1 MFDRAMHPNIFP
13 DSPTPLPPLPPLYVP
28 ATQQQLPRTLPLT
41 MDDKMKTSQPQPVMA
56 VAQPMMAQPVM
67 AQGVA
72 VQQPMMAQGVAVQAG
87 QPNVIYVQSNG
98 HGAHLMAGQDPEQ
111 CAKMMFI
118 IGIFVS
124 IVSL

>member
-1 MFDRAMHPNIFP
+1 
-13 DSPTPLPPLPPLYVP
+13 
-28 ATQQQLPRTLPLT
+28 

-87 QPNVIYVQSNG
+87 QPNVIYVRSNG
-98 HGAHLMAGQDPEQ
+98 AHPMAGQDPEQ

>member
-1 MFDRAMHPNIFP
+1 
-13 DSPTPLPPLPPLYVP
+13 
-28 ATQQQLPRTLPLT
+28 
-41 MDDKMKTSQPQPVMA
+41 MDDKMKTPVVP

-72 VQQPMMAQGVAVQAG
+72 VQAVQPAQGVAVQAA
-87 QPNVIYVQSNG
+87 QPAGTQVIYVQGN
-98 HGAHLMAGQDPEQ
+98 GAHPMGGQDPEQ

-118 IGIFVS
+118 VGIFVS

>member
-1 MFDRAMHPNIFP
+1 
-13 DSPTPLPPLPPLYVP
+13 
-28 ATQQQLPRTLPLT
+28 
-41 MDDKMKTSQPQPVMA
+41 MDDKMKTPLQQPVMPPVMA

-72 VQQPMMAQGVAVQAG
+72 VQQPMAQGVAVQAG

-98 HGAHLMAGQDPEQ
+98 HGAHPMAGQDPEN

>member
-1 MFDRAMHPNIFP
+1 
-13 DSPTPLPPLPPLYVP
+13 
-28 ATQQQLPRTLPLT
+28 
-41 MDDKMKTSQPQPVMA
+41 MDDKMKTPVVA

-72 VQQPMMAQGVAVQAG
+72 VQAVQPVVAQGVAVQAA
-87 QPNVIYVQSNG
+87 QPTGTQVVYVQGN
-98 HGAHLMAGQDPEQ
+98 GAHPMGGGQDPEQ

-118 IGIFVS
+118 VGIFVS